1 MDLAKLTKKKKIDDL
16 GKQESGVTVFSRQY
30 IR

>member
-1 MDLAKLTKKKKIDDL
+1 MDLVKLTKKKIDDL
-16 GKQESGVTVFSRQY
+16 GKQESGDMVFSRQY